1 MLSLPELR
9 LGDRIIRLPLSPP
22 GTVDIANAWLTADAG
37 ERHFL
42 WLALLRRESSLALW
56 GALRLPP
63 DATRSI
69 EGESDWTPELWE
81 LIARTCDQ
89 ELLRAYRQ
97 PPVNAT
103 SDHLVW
109 ERQAIEAS
117 EAFSRASDAQRLGNS
132 PVETL
137 SPTCV
142 PLAALAHALMRS
154 AASASSAPSNPAEPQ
169 NPAAHDEASFLRAL
183 ETAKLA
189 ALREFAYGLSHEI
202 NNPLANIAT
211 RAQTLLRDEKET
223 ERRRSLSVI
232 AQQAMRAHTMI
243 ADVMLFAKPPALR
256 RAPIQP
262 RQIIDRL
269 ASELREWADQQHTRL
284 INCESGDARSNSR
297 QQASEHEPASHE
309 IASWDDWI
317 EADGAQLLVALRAI
331 ATNALEALHAGGQI
345 EFSVNRVR
353 ATKSADGGEDRV
365 HFVVR
370 DNGPGISPA
379 VRSHLFDPY
388 YSGREAGRGL
398 GVGLCKAWRIAAD
411 HGGTIEVYDAPGGG
425 AEFHLVIPAIPVVG
439 RSHS

>member
-22 GTVDIANAWLTADAG
+22 GTVDVANAWLTADAG

-42 WLALLRRESSLALW
+42 WLALLRRESGLALW

-63 DATRSI
+63 DSTRSM
-69 EGESDWTPELWE
+69 EGESDWAPELWD

-89 ELLRAYRQ
+89 DLLRAYVL
-97 PPVNAT
+97 PPAHVTPNHR
-103 SDHLVW
+103 DW
-109 ERQAIEAS
+109 ERRANEAS
-117 EAFSRASDAQRLGNS
+117 EAFARACNDAQAEES
-132 PVETL
+132 PVEKP

-142 PLAALAHALMRS
+142 SLAALAHA
-154 AASASSAPSNPAEPQ
+154 
-169 NPAAHDEASFLRAL
+169 LRAL

-211 RAQTLLRDEKET
+211 RAQTLLRDEKEA

-232 AQQAMRAHTMI
+232 AQQAMRGHTMI

-269 ASELREWADQQHTRL
+269 VSELREWADQQHTRL
-284 INCESGDARSNSR
+284 VVCTPGAANSNS
-297 QQASEHEPASHE
+297 QPQAIAHEPDSHE
-309 IASWDDWI
+309 FASWDDWI

-331 ATNALEALHAGGQI
+331 ATNALEALHTGGQI
-345 EFSVNRVR
+345 EFSVDRVR
-353 ATKSADGGEDRV
+353 STKSADSADNRV

-370 DNGPGISPA
+370 DNGPGIAPA

-398 GVGLCKAWRIAAD
+398 GVGLCKAWRIATD
-411 HGGTIEVYDAPGGG
+411 HGGTVEVFDAPGGG